1 MLRSHRSVFRRGLA
15 IAMVVGLA
23 ASLDA
28 GTTVAATHA
37 APAAAPAPA
46 PAGSATAAAVPNGV
60 PSPDSALGS
69 GWRTSSDRAM
79 TAIGDAS
86 GFHILVADASKAYSW
101 RTAASLSEPGFD
113 TDQWIGQ
120 ACSTASG
127 RYAFVVYAPRR
138 FATRSTQFDQG
149 AFAAI
154 VDLTSGAVRK
164 LPFLAGLAYYD
175 PGCGNGESAVL
186 SSAVTDA
193 ATGAARTTLRVVDA
207 ATGRVTQQSTVAG
220 QLTSALPY
228 RGAVAA
234 ARGDQ
239 LVSVG
244 KGGGIRTLTHESGIP
259 FRLAV
264 DTSGALGYQVPTA
277 AGQVQ
282 VRRLAG
288 GRAGTVGTAKLG
300 AVQLKGSG
308 GHVFLVGPAAAKVNV
323 NGLAAKGWKSLAAP
337 AESEP
342 STTGGLVVTGSSNTD
357 NASGTAETDGK
368 SNDSPLPVSIQA
380 KAIGSGAQVSMRV
393 LPQAGTDSGGARPS
407 PALPD
412 SAGTSGSAASAG
424 TGATRSAAKTATPA
438 KATPATS
445 TDAATETYD
454 PDRACAVARNDPS
467 IQTYQATAQQVEW
480 AADLAV
486 QGQLTRSRAAG
497 WEGSGMSVPWTPQG
511 MFPLQPLSGGGQV
524 PAQVLLGILAQ
535 ESNTLQASPHAPDAI
550 TGNVNQGGF
559 YGNGSDW
566 STADC
571 GYGVGQVTTGMQM
584 STPAGTDVADGSS
597 SYTTAQQQQAIATDY
612 ASNIAAS
619 LNLLIDK
626 WNQLKAA
633 GIVANDGGAQ
643 YIENWYFAVWAYNSG
658 VQPGAAL
665 GNSTGCTPS
674 PTCTDGAGNWGMG
687 WANNPANPVYPA
699 DRGTFTNSA
708 ADTKVPNHWP
718 YQELV
723 MGWAYSPVPRFN
735 YASGKWGPAYAAAAA
750 GSAGAGPALP
760 PFSAFCTS
768 DDLCQ
773 PNAAADANGTADSA
787 GLCTNADLHCWWHL
801 PRNWTACDTYC
812 GTSNPTYTSASAVPT
827 GTDIDPPD
835 CRALGTASGSPSS
848 DSYGAAPPTGSIVVR
863 STDVPSVASCT
874 QTWTDQG
881 SFGIRFNA
889 ANSCNVSC
897 TDPIDYPGKIDFHQ
911 LGVGFG
917 GHTWFAHTRPP
928 SDTADTVVGTWTPP
942 AIDGWAKVYVHLP
955 DIASMTQEAPYTVST
970 GSGLPETRY
979 VNAHRA
985 YNQWVELG
993 VFSFDSSG
1001 GGESVSLT
1009 NATPDG
1015 DGSMDIAWDSVAF
1028 QPLPAKPRDVV
1039 VQMGDS
1045 YTSGEGAEPYL
1056 PGTDNGPYAD
1066 QVSDSSSSE
1075 TWNACHRSQNS
1086 WFRKTTLPGRSGPV
1100 GALADAFNSSLDFQS
1115 TACSGALT
1123 WEFDP
1128 ALSTGP
1134 SFGSDGEFH
1143 EVQQL
1148 DAGYLDSSTTL
1159 VALTIGGN
1167 DAKFS
1172 KTIQQCVLL
1181 GCPSDSSVT
1190 TNINNVGSNLTTLL
1204 QDIAGK
1210 APNAKIV
1217 LLGYPKLFGSGGVS
1231 CGDNLVASDAAT
1243 QLDTWAGD
1251 MDTME
1256 AKAVAAAAAG
1266 PSVGSRL
1273 SFWSA
1278 ESSPAYFTGYRV
1290 CGPTT
1295 SGINQVVSAP
1305 ATAGGDFSC
1314 PASPDPRQWLCVS
1327 RESFHPNNT
1336 GTDRYSLIFSAALT
1350 AAGY

>member
-1 MLRSHRSVFRRGLA
+1 MT
-15 IAMVVGLA
+15 IGLA
-23 ASLDA
+23 ATLNA
-28 GTTVAATHA
+28 GTTFATA
-37 APAAAPAPA
+37 RTASPATAPARGGPTAAAAPAPA
-46 PAGSATAAAVPNGV
+46 PAPARNAVS
-60 PSPDSALGS
+60 SPDTTLGP
-69 GWRTSSDRAM
+69 GWRTSSDRAV

-86 GFHILVADASKAYSW
+86 GFHVLVADASKAYSW

-120 ACSTASG
+120 TCATASG

-138 FATRSTQFDQG
+138 FATRSSRFDEG

-154 VDLTSGAVRK
+154 VDLSSGTVRK
-164 LPFLAGLAYYD
+164 LPFLATLAYYD

-186 SSAVTDA
+186 SSVVTDA
-193 ATGAARTTLRVVDA
+193 ATGGARTTLRVVDA
-207 ATGRVTQQSTVAG
+207 ATGHVAQRSTVDG
-220 QLTSALPY
+220 QLTSPLPY
-228 RGAVAA
+228 GGAVAA
-234 ARGDQ
+234 AHGNQ
-239 LVSVG
+239 LVSVD
-244 KGGGIRTLTHESGIP
+244 KDGGRRTLSYESGIP

-264 DTSGALGYQVPTA
+264 DASGGLAYQVPTA

-288 GRAGTVGTAKLG
+288 DRATTVATARLG

-308 GHVFLVGPAAAKVNV
+308 GHVFLVGPDAARLGVDH
-323 NGLAAKGWKSLAAP
+323 LSSKGWKTLNAP
-337 AESEP
+337 AESQP
-342 STTGGLVVTGSSNTD
+342 SASGALAVTGTSNTD
-357 NASGTAETDGK
+357 NATARLTGAGTSPQKVKSDDG
-368 SNDSPLPVSIQA
+368 PLPVSIQA
-380 KAIGSGAQVSMRV
+380 KATSSGVRVSMEL
-393 LPQAGTDSGGARPS
+393 LPQAATDSGGARPS
-407 PALPD
+407 PAL
-412 SAGTSGSAASAG
+412 ARSGSASRAVPRSRA
-424 TGATRSAAKTATPA
+424 TG
-438 KATPATS
+438 

-454 PDRACAVARNDPS
+454 PDRACAVARNDPD

-486 QGQLTRSRAAG
+486 QGQLTRARG
-497 WEGSGMSVPWTPQG
+497 VNWEGSGMDVSWTPQG
-511 MFPLQPLSGGGQV
+511 MFPLQPISGGGQV

-559 YGNGSDW
+559 YGNGYDW

-571 GYGVGQVTTGMQM
+571 GYGVGQVTTGLQM
-584 STPAGTDVADGSS
+584 STPAGTRVADGSS

-626 WNQLKAA
+626 WNQLKTA
-633 GIVANDGGAQ
+633 GIVANDGGSQ

-658 VQPGAAL
+658 VQPGASL
-665 GNSTGCTPS
+665 GNTTGCTPG
-674 PTCTDGAGNWGMG
+674 PTCTDGAGNWGLG
-687 WANNPANPVYPA
+687 WANNPANPRFPA

-723 MGWAYSPVPRFN
+723 MGWAYSPVPRYSFVG
-735 YASGKWGPAYAAAAA
+735 SKWGPAYATPTVA
-750 GSAGAGPALP
+750 GGGPGPVLP
-760 PFSAFCTS
+760 PFTAFCTS
-768 DDLCQ
+768 DDLCL

-801 PRNWTACDTYC
+801 PRSWTACATYC
-812 GTSNPTYTSASAVPT
+812 GTTKLTYTSASAVPT
-827 GTDIDPPD
+827 GTDLDPPD
-835 CRALGTASGSPSS
+835 CRALGTTSGSPSS
-848 DSYGAAPPTGSIVVR
+848 DSYGAVPPTGSIVVR
-863 STDVPSVASCT
+863 STSVPSVASCSR
-874 QTWTDQG
+874 TWTDQG
-881 SFGIRFNA
+881 TFGFRFNA
-889 ANSCNVSC
+889 SNSCNASC
-897 TDPIDYPGKIDFHQ
+897 TDPITYPGKIDFHQ

-917 GHTWFAHTRPP
+917 GHTWFAHTHPAT
-928 SDTADTVVGTWTPP
+928 DTADTVVGTWTPP
-942 AIDGWAKVYVHLP
+942 AIDGWAKVYVHIP
-955 DIASMTQEAPYTVST
+955 DLGSMTQQAPFIIRT
-970 GSGLPETRY
+970 GDGGSETRY

-1001 GGESVSLT
+1001 IGSESVSLT

-1015 DGSMDIAWDSVAF
+1015 DGSSDIAWDTVAF

-1066 QVSDSSSSE
+1066 QTSDSSPGE

-1100 GALADAFNSSLDFQS
+1100 GALADTFNSSLDFQS
-1115 TACSGALT
+1115 TACSGAWT
-1123 WEFDP
+1123 SEVDP
-1128 ALSTGP
+1128 ALGGP
-1134 SFGSDGEFH
+1134 NWGADGEFH
-1143 EVQQL
+1143 EVRQL
-1148 DAGYLDSSTTL
+1148 DAGYLDDSTTL

-1167 DAKFS
+1167 DAKFA

-1190 TNINNVGSNLTTLL
+1190 TNINNVSASLVTLL
-1204 QDIAGK
+1204 RDIAGK
-1210 APNAKIV
+1210 AKNARIV
-1217 LLGYPKLFGSGGVS
+1217 LLGYPQLFGSGGVS
-1231 CGDNLVASDAAT
+1231 CGGNVVASDAAS
-1243 QLDTWAGD
+1243 QLDTWARD

-1256 AKAVAAAAAG
+1256 AKAVASAQAT
-1266 PSVGSRL
+1266 VGSRL
-1273 SFWSA
+1273 SYWSA
-1278 ESSPAYFTGYRV
+1278 ETSPAYFTGYRA

-1314 PASPDPRQWLCVS
+1314 PASPNPLQWICVS

-1336 GTDRYSLIFSAALT
+1336 GTDRYALIFTAALA